1 MRQLLE
7 ARNRALLLDL
17 EELTR
22 ALTSSNIPRE
32 LQPYRDRLLSVC
44 EQLQRMTNR
53 NITDLALGQDGIL
66 EDVLSNTKQVTQY
79 VRLLSARWLRR
90 FCVRHPE
97 TV

>member
-1 MRQLLE
+1 MRQFLE
-7 ARNRALLLDL
+7 ARNHALLLDL

-53 NITDLALGQDGIL
+53 NITDLALGQDWIL
-66 EDVLSNTKQVTQY
+66 EDVLIDCCINNATI
-79 VRLLSARWLRR
+79 SAKKGAG
-90 FCVRHPE
+90 PIA
-97 TV
+97 